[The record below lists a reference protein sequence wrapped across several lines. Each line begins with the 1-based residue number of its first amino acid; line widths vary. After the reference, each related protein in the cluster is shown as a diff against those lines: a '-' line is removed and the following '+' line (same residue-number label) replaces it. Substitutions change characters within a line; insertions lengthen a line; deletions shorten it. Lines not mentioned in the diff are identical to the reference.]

1 MEIKVL
7 FENSRIN
14 LNFKSGHGLSLLI
27 NYSGKKYLFDAGA
40 NKKLVYNATKMGETL
55 NDLEAVIISHG
66 HSDHT
71 GGLRYLKSGNAP
83 IYTAE
88 GVTLPHYLKILTTFL
103 YVGIPK
109 NEILKMHENLHTI
122 KTKTELAPSFHIIP
136 LGKANSTTK
145 NLYKKMDDKFVY
157 DDFSDE
163 LLVVIEQED
172 GLSVFTGCSHHG
184 IIDMM
189 EIALETFP
197 TKPIK
202 YLIGGFHMIG
212 IPYIN
217 NLGLPEQEVMKIGNK
232 LNDSRVEK
240 ILTCH
245 CTGSKAFTILKTQL
259 GNKLEAIKTGQ
270 HLEIS

>member
-145 NLYKKMDDKFVY
+145 NYTKRWMINLF
-157 DDFSDE
+157 
-163 LLVVIEQED
+163 
-172 GLSVFTGCSHHG
+172 
-184 IIDMM
+184 MM
-189 EIALETFP
+189 IFQMN
-197 TKPIK
+197 
-202 YLIGGFHMIG
+202 YW
-212 IPYIN
+212 
-217 NLGLPEQEVMKIGNK
+217 
-232 LNDSRVEK
+232 S
-240 ILTCH
+240 
-245 CTGSKAFTILKTQL
+245 
-259 GNKLEAIKTGQ
+259 
-270 HLEIS
+270 